1 MTNERLQV
9 LLWCGW
15 LLLALTFSFLWG
27 KRAGDIHR
35 PEGAEHRRWT
45 YFYEF
50 ISNFVGSMA
59 GWCCLAALAVRANGA
74 GPALHSL
81 NGVDIFLFFAAIV
94 GLSGRLAET
103 IHRFIDAIGAF
114 VAGVA
119 KKLEP

>member
-1 MTNERLQV
+1 MNNPWLHV
-9 LLWCGW
+9 LLVGGW
-15 LLLALTFSFLWG
+15 LLSALTFSFLWA
-27 KRAGDIHR
+27 KRAGDIHAVK
-35 PEGAEHRRWT
+35 GALHPQWA

-50 ISNFVGSMA
+50 VSNFVGSFA
-59 GWCCLAALAVRANGA
+59 GWCCLYALAVRASGA

-94 GLSGRLAET
+94 GVSGRLAET

-114 VAGVA
+114 VGAVA